1 MVEIIRYLH
10 DKDLTILRE
19 SQDSNPDTDHIFYLY
34 KQIDEIEIKEKYLG
48 ELKDMGIN
56 IIEIKDLLKE
66 IEKQNKKLIEGISVE
81 NEYDYLAY
89 NLFGYLLF
97 IKLALR
103 EIQNIAYSRGLT
115 KIAYI
120 ISKDEE
126 NIAYEFSQYLLKEWN
141 YNKGLEENVLDI
153 VNDKNKFIE
162 YYKIFKQ
169 KLDIKNLD
177 KVAVSDAYDDL
188 KGKLDENN

>member
-10 DKDLTILRE
+10 NKDLTILRE
-19 SQDSNPDTDHIFYLY
+19 SQEINPDTDYIFYLY

-66 IEKQNKKLIEGISVE
+66 IEKQNKKLIEDISVE
-81 NEYDYLAY
+81 SEYDYLAY

-103 EIQNIAYSRGLT
+103 EIQTIAYSRGLT
-115 KIAYI
+115 KIAYLI
-120 ISKDEE
+120 IKDEE

-141 YNKGLEENVLDI
+141 YNKGLENDVLNI

-162 YYKIFKQ
+162 YYRI
-169 KLDIKNLD
+169 IKENLNEVLD
-177 KVAVSDAYDDL
+177 KAAVSEAYDNL
-188 KGKLDENN
+188 KGKFD

>member
-81 NEYDYLAY
+81 SEYDYLAY

-97 IKLALR
+97 IKLVLR

-115 KIAYI
+115 KIAYLI
-120 ISKDEE
+120 AKNEE

-141 YNKGLEENVLDI
+141 YDKGLENDILDI

-162 YYKIFKQ
+162 YYKRVKE
-169 KLDIKNLD
+169 KLNKGKIEKIDIEE
-177 KVAVSDAYDDL
+177 AYDDL
-188 KGKLDENN
+188 KEFFENN

>member
-10 DKDLTILRE
+10 DKDLIILRE
-19 SQDSNPDTDHIFYLY
+19 TEEINPDTDYIFYLY

-66 IEKQNKKLIEGISVE
+66 IEKQNKKLIEDISVE
-81 NEYDYLAY
+81 SEYDYLAY

-103 EIQNIAYSRGLT
+103 EIQTIAYSRGLT
-115 KIAYI
+115 KIAYLI
-120 ISKDEE
+120 IKDEE

-141 YNKGLEENVLDI
+141 YNKGLENDVLNI

-162 YYKIFKQ
+162 YYRI
-169 KLDIKNLD
+169 IKENLNEVLD
-177 KVAVSDAYDDL
+177 KAAVSEAYDNL
-188 KGKLDENN
+188 KGKFD

>member
-10 DKDLTILRE
+10 DKDLIILRE
-19 SQDSNPDTDHIFYLY
+19 TEDSNPDTDHIFYLY
-34 KQIDEIEIKEKYLG
+34 QQIDEIEIKEKYLG

-56 IIEIKDLLKE
+56 IIKIQDLLKE
-66 IEKQNKKLIEGISVE
+66 IEKQNKKLIEDISVKS
-81 NEYDYLAY
+81 EYDYLAY

-103 EIQNIAYSRGLT
+103 EIQNIVYSRGLT

-126 NIAYEFSQYLLKEWN
+126 NIAYEFSQYLINEWN
-141 YNKGLEENVLDI
+141 YNKGLENDVLDI

-162 YYKIFKQ
+162 YYKRVKE
-169 KLDIKNLD
+169 NLD
-177 KVAVSDAYDDL
+177 EGKIDKIDIEEAYNDL
-188 KGKLDENN
+188 KESFKNN

>member
-1 MVEIIRYLH
+1 MVQVIRYLH
-10 DKDLTILRE
+10 NKDLAILRE
-19 SQDSNPDTDHIFYLY
+19 SQETNPDTDHIFYLY

-66 IEKQNKKLIEGISVE
+66 IEKQNKKLIEDISVE
-81 NEYDYLAY
+81 SEYDYLAY

-120 ISKDEE
+120 ITKDEE

-141 YNKGLEENVLDI
+141 YNKGLENDILNI
-153 VNDKNKFIE
+153 VNDMNKFIE
-162 YYKIFKQ
+162 YYRI
-169 KLDIKNLD
+169 IKENLNKFLD
-177 KVAVSDAYDDL
+177 KAAVSEAYDDL
-188 KGKLDENN
+188 KRKI

>member
-34 KQIDEIEIKEKYLG
+34 KQIDEMDIKEKYLG

-81 NEYDYLAY
+81 SEYDYLAY

-115 KIAYI
+115 KIAYLI
-120 ISKDEE
+120 VKDEE
-126 NIAYEFSQYLLKEWN
+126 NIAYEFSQYLLKEWG
-141 YNKGLEENVLDI
+141 YDKGLEDDILNI

-162 YYKIFKQ
+162 YYKRVKE
-169 KLDIKNLD
+169 KLNRGKIEKIDIEE
-177 KVAVSDAYDDL
+177 AYDEL
-188 KGKLDENN
+188 KESFKNN

>member
-10 DKDLTILRE
+10 DKDLAILRE
-19 SQDSNPDTDHIFYLY
+19 TQDSNPDTDHIFYLY

-81 NEYDYLAY
+81 SDYDYLAY

-103 EIQNIAYSRGLT
+103 EIQNIAYSRGFT

-120 ISKDEE
+120 IIKDEE

-141 YNKGLEENVLDI
+141 YNKGLENDI
-153 VNDKNKFIE
+153 LNIINDKNRFIRFYNVLKE
-162 YYKIFKQ
+162 N
-169 KLDIKNLD
+169 LSGVLD
-177 KVAVSDAYDDL
+177 KSEVSDAYDKL
-188 KGKLDENN
+188 KKEFDENT

>member
-34 KQIDEIEIKEKYLG
+34 KQIDEMEIKEKYLG

-66 IEKQNKKLIEGISVE
+66 IEKQNKKLIESISVE
-81 NEYDYLAY
+81 SDYDYLAY

-115 KIAYI
+115 KIAYLI
-120 ISKDEE
+120 AKDEE
-126 NIAYEFSQYLLKEWN
+126 NIAYEFSQYLIKEWD
-141 YNKGLEENVLDI
+141 YDKGLEKDVLNI

-162 YYKIFKQ
+162 YYKRVKE
-169 KLDIKNLD
+169 KLNKGKIDRIDIEE
-177 KVAVSDAYDDL
+177 AYEDL
-188 KGKLDENN
+188 KESFKNN